1 MTQKERENFYR
12 IATVIVDHGTESLSA
27 VLDNDLSTTSITFED
42 FINIHYHEIYHLC
55 YNRIP
60 CCQCTGRGRLV
71 QANPNRIMY
80 PGQLDVLLDKSGP
93 TMLGHN
99 PNLSRTS
106 QHCCRPAKKYL
117 AIANLDI
124 TLLRCLLV
132 NFANNCQTNSTL
144 KQDVE
149 DLVKYRN
156 TLYGHA
162 QEAKCSDS
170 EYAKYKTDVEGVILR
185 IARFCNIENGMRQKL
200 NDASQRPLDETILK
214 KYQITLL
221 EQSLHENHIEEVS
234 VKINLLYLL

>member
-42 FINIHYHEIYHLC
+42 FINIHHHEIYHLC

-60 CCQCTGRGRLV
+60 CCQCVGGRLV
-71 QANPNRIMY
+71 LANTNRIMH
-80 PGQLDVLLDKSGP
+80 PGQLDILLDKSGP

-99 PNLSRTS
+99 PNLSRMS
-106 QHCCRPAKKYL
+106 QYCCRPAKTSL
-117 AIANLDI
+117 AIGHLDI

-132 NFANNCQTNSTL
+132 NFAKNCKTHSTL
-144 KQDVE
+144 MQDVE

-156 TLYGHA
+156 TLYGHT

-185 IARFCNIENGMRQKL
+185 IARFCNIENDMRQKL
-200 NDASQRPLDETILK
+200 NDASQRPMDEYILK
-214 KYQITLL
+214 KYQIALL
-221 EQSLHENHIEEVS
+221 EQSLHE
-234 VKINLLYLL
+234 KAD